1 MNTDCRNF
9 AAATPLGMSGAE
21 KPRTVLVF
29 LSAKSKEQQMF
40 HLKPRSL
47 VLLNYIGDLNGGAQ
61 VTVVGVRVADCKA

>member
-9 AAATPLGMSGAE
+9 AAATLLGMSGAE

-47 VLLNYIGDLNGGAQ
+47 VLLNYIGDLNGGVQ
-61 VTVVGVRVADCKA
+61 VSVVGVRVADCKA